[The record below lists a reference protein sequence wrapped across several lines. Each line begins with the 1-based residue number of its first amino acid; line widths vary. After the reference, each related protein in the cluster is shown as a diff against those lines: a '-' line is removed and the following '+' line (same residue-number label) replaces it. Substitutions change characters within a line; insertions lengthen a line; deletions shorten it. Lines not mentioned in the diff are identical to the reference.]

1 MLNEDFPY
9 TKNVYEFAKYMH
21 FELEVNKL
29 KLNTELQMFI
39 WRRQNTNIT
48 NDQLTIKE
56 TMS

>member
-39 WRRQNTNIT
+39 WRR
-48 NDQLTIKE
+48 
-56 TMS
+56 